1 MSSVESS
8 KMFKATLS
16 QTLNSE
22 IVYLHPYNKSLLS
35 YKRWSDSLRPP
46 FRGLAHKVLHKYLEW
61 WYERPIHL
69 HNLPIE
75 EQVENVRKVYGT
87 HNNKPNPDR
96 ATEYVWEGDGDWH
109 R

>member
-22 IVYLHPYNKSLLS
+22 IDYLHPYNKSLLR
-35 YKRWSDSLRPP
+35 YKRWSDSLRSP
-46 FRGLAHKVLHKYLEW
+46 FRGLAHKLLHKYLEW
-61 WYERPIHL
+61 YYERPIYL
-69 HNLPIE
+69 HNLRIE
-75 EQVENVRKVYGT
+75 EQVEIARKMYGT

-96 ATEYVWEGDGDWH
+96 ATDYVWTGDGDWH
-109 R
+109 Q

>member
-22 IVYLHPYNKSLLS
+22 IDYLHPYNKSLLS

-61 WYERPIHL
+61 WYERPINL

-75 EQVENVRKVYGT
+75 EQVENVRNAYGT
-87 HNNKPNPDR
+87 KGNVVDPDR